1 MITRPDPEQVLNAVR
16 AELRDRIAPRIDD
29 PALSVTL
36 QMIDNILENVAVRAM
51 HEIAWMREECDAIE
65 AAVAATLDALPDAAT
80 RAALEA
86 YRHARTTSL
95 HHADVRADYDRATEA
110 LSCALEA
117 AIAHGDRRLTAPLV
131 ALLHDR
137 NEHELQI
144 MGNWGFV
151 GRG

>member
-1 MITRPDPEQVLNAVR
+1 MITRPDPEQVLTAVR
-16 AELRDRIAPRIDD
+16 AELRDKIAPRIDD
-29 PALSVTL
+29 AALSVTL
-36 QMIDNILENVAVRAM
+36 QMIDNILENVATRAM

-65 AAVAATLDALPDAAT
+65 ATVAAVLEALPDAPTA
-80 RAALEA
+80 AALEA
-86 YRHARTTSL
+86 YRTGRTSSL

-117 AIAHGDRRLTAPLV
+117 TIAHGDPRLTAPLV
-131 ALLHDR
+131 ALLQER
-137 NEHELQI
+137 NAHELQI